1 MKKLNDT
8 VCLFAYL
15 ELLIKVDDTNGLY
28 RKGKSGLDYA
38 KQIAAE
44 ILMISCLKTRLQQAE
59 KTHHAF
65 SQDGISPGQVADL
78 IAVLWFLGQL
88 FSEQLRCHY

>member
-1 MKKLNDT
+1 
-8 VCLFAYL
+8 
-15 ELLIKVDDTNGLY
+15 
-28 RKGKSGLDYA
+28 
-38 KQIAAE
+38 
-44 ILMISCLKTRLQQAE
+44 MISCLKTRLQQAE